1 MPVVQAEVEIAA
13 APEAVFD
20 LAQSYELRLRWDPFL
35 RALEQR
41 KGSGE
46 PTRGDRVWV
55 RSWTGLT
62 MEVEYGNVRRP
73 HSVAMHMLDGPWF
86 FELFA
91 GTWLFHALPSGGT
104 RVVFRYNFR
113 TRPRLAA
120 VLLDPIIERVF
131 QRDIRARL
139 AGLKRGIELERLH
152 ERGPG

>member
-1 MPVVQAEVEIAA
+1 MPVVQAEIEIAA

-41 KGSGE
+41 QGSGE
-46 PTRGDRVWV
+46 PSRGDRVWV

-62 MEVEYGNVRRP
+62 MEVEYVHVDRP
-73 HSVAMHMLDGPWF
+73 RSVAMRMLHGPWF

-91 GTWLFHALPSGGT
+91 GTWLFHPLPSGGT

-113 TRPRLAA
+113 TRPRRAS
-120 VLLDPIIERVF
+120 VLFEPIIERVF
-131 QRDIRARL
+131 RRDIRARL
-139 AGLKRGIELERLH
+139 AGLKRGVEVDGLLDR
-152 ERGPG
+152 